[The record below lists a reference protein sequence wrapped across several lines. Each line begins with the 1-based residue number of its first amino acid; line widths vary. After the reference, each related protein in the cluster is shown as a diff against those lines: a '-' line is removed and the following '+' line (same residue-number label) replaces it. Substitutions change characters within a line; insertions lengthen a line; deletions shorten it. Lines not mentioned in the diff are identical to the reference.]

1 MSTNFVLLFLLNFN
15 ITRVTL
21 MSKEYV
27 PFLKKGG
34 SARLTVSTNGCE
46 ETVIV
51 QKKGLPNEVTFYIIH
66 HKPAYGIPV
75 RNTPFVS
82 MPPSPLSPVNVLR
95 NTSHTLIRSIN
106 GVRLILATI

>member
-1 MSTNFVLLFLLNFN
+1 
-15 ITRVTL
+15 

-66 HKPAYGIPV
+66 HKPAD
-75 RNTPFVS
+75 TAFLFV
-82 MPPSPLSPVNVLR
+82 
-95 NTSHTLIRSIN
+95 TLLLFQCPQAPYHQLMYCVIHPIR
-106 GVRLILATI
+106 